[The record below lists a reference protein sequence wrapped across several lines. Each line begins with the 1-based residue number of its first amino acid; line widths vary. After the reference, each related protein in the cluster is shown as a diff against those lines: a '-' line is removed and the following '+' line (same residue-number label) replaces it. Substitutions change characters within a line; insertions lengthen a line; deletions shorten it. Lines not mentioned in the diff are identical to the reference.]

1 MKHKDNKLPKE
12 SAEVKLPTIC
22 KSSFEGFEDEV
33 LPVTQNDSWHVMGH
47 VGMSQSACHTE
58 RSYVT
63 CATPKSDHFWS
74 THQRHGHSF
83 LIAEGCGRLR
93 TQKQRRANTS
103 PPPHPQSKKRTLR
116 DAFGKR
122 ENMRKQFDTYFTT
135 VVEGI
140 NCGITQFWDILSGRA
155 RSLGVMW
162 PIPCPS

>member
-1 MKHKDNKLPKE
+1 MQVIFWRLWRW
-12 SAEVKLPTIC
+12 SI
-22 KSSFEGFEDEV
+22 
-33 LPVTQNDSWHVMGH
+33 
-47 VGMSQSACHTE
+47 ACHTE
-58 RSYVT
+58 RLLTRYGT
-63 CATPKSDHFWS
+63 CWNVAKCPPHGAKLRDLCNPQKWSLWS

-83 LIAEGCGRLR
+83 LIADGCGRLR